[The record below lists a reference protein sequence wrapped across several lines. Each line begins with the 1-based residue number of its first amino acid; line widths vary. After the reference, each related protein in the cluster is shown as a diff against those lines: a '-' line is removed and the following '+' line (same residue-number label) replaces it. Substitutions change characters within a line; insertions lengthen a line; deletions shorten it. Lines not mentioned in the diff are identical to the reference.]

1 MKINITAGL
10 ARVRWDRIAAVI
22 LTPLTVVAFFIEPPV
37 WALLTLAALA
47 WTTLALTIRH
57 ERAPRYKRTR

>member
-1 MKINITAGL
+1 MRVNITAGL

-22 LTPLTVVAFFIEPPV
+22 LTPLTVAAFFTEPPL